1 MPGRLLQKEAQQRNE
16 REGGKAEKNDGTDP
30 PFAIVVLFHLRT
42 SLCGTNAR
50 TPERFRAS
58 MPLEQRAA
66 TSGFR
71 R

>member
-1 MPGRLLQKEAQQRNE
+1 MPGRLLKKEAQQRNE
-16 REGGKAEKNDGTDP
+16 REGGKTEKHDGTDP

-42 SLCGTNAR
+42 SHCSTNAL
-50 TPERFRAS
+50 TPEGFRHS
-58 MPLEQRAA
+58 MPMEQRAA